1 MSNLFGLA
9 SQILKPLFGVID
21 KAVTDKDLAQQL
33 KHDLQMQMF
42 DADSEF
48 MKSATSIITAE
59 AQGESWLQRS
69 WRPITMLSFLGLIWA
84 YWLGFSPE
92 YVTSNP
98 AVVEQVFRLL
108 QIGIGGYIAG
118 RSGEKIVQ
126 HWKASDSATPQ
137 SGFISAP
144 GR

>member
-59 AQGESWLQRS
+59 AR
-69 WRPITMLSFLGLIWA
+69 R
-84 YWLGFSPE
+84 
-92 YVTSNP
+92 
-98 AVVEQVFRLL
+98 
-108 QIGIGGYIAG
+108 
-118 RSGEKIVQ
+118 
-126 HWKASDSATPQ
+126 
-137 SGFISAP
+137 
-144 GR
+144 